1 MEQQESLNISHEKL
15 QKYNELTAL
24 ITKRSKEL
32 EREKKQSKPDNKKI
46 ARLENIVKEL
56 TKTTKKM
63 VELSR

>member
-1 MEQQESLNISHEKL
+1 MEQQEQLNMSNEKL
-15 QKYNELTAL
+15 LKYNELTAL